1 MKRLLITGAAG
12 GLGKVARQRLG
23 HLAPILRIS
32 DIAELGTAAPNEEL
46 VQCDLADAE
55 AVKAMVEGCDGIV
68 HLGGV
73 STEQGFGAILD
84 ANIIGLRNLYEAARV
99 HSQPR
104 IFFAGS
110 NHVMGFYLQD
120 EPVNHTS
127 PPRPDGMYGVSKCF
141 GEALARFYFDKFG
154 QETAVVRVGSCFE
167 KPTDYRMLAT
177 WLSYDDFVS
186 LVEKVFA
193 VPRLGCPTIW
203 GVSANARNWWNND
216 HVAYLGWQPRDS
228 ADAYIDVIKADEK
241 WPDADHPLS
250 VYQGGNNVRD
260 PLL

>member
-12 GLGKVARQRLG
+12 GLGKLARGRLG
-23 HLAPILRIS
+23 HMANILRLS
-32 DIAELGTAAPNEEL
+32 DRASLGEAAPNEEL
-46 VQCDLADAE
+46 VQCDLADPA
-55 AVKAMVEGCDGIV
+55 AVNALVEGCDGIV

-73 STEQGFGAILD
+73 STEQGFEAILD
-84 ANIIGLRNLYEAARV
+84 ANIIGLRNLYEAARA
-99 HSQPR
+99 HGQPR

-110 NHVMGFYLQD
+110 NHVIGFYHQD
-120 EPVNHTS
+120 EPVDHTS
-127 PPRPDGMYGVSKCF
+127 PLRPDGMYGVSKCF
-141 GEALARFYFDKFG
+141 GEALARFYYDKFG

-186 LVEKVFA
+186 LVEKTFE

-216 HVAYLGWQPRDS
+216 HVAYLGWHPKDS
-228 ADAYIDVIKADEK
+228 ADSHAEAIKAAGD
-241 WPDADHPLS
+241 WPGPDHPLA
-250 VYQGGNNVRD
+250 VYQGGNNTQD